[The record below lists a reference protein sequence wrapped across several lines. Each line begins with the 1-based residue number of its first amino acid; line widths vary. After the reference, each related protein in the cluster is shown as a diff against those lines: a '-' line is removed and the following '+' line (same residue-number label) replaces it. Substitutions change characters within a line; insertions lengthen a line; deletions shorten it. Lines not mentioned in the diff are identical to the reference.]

1 MKKATVEP
9 SCTGQFSQL
18 FLDYLA
24 QKPQLKDFYSSF
36 PSIENFSTLLEQKNF
51 STEKRQMLAEVL
63 HQQYKGIKVN
73 DLTLTQIRSLKSAKT
88 FTVTTGHQ
96 LNLFTGPLYFIYKI
110 VTVINLAEELKKAYP
125 DYHFIPVY
133 WLASEDHDFDEINY
147 FKLDGKK
154 YQWNSTQTGSVGDFK
169 LDESFK
175 DFFKTVA
182 HFAPEFFKEAYLGS
196 ESLAEAGRKYVHHLF
211 GGKGLLIV
219 DGKDSSLRSLFQEV
233 IMDDLTRHTAF
244 HKSTEQTAKL
254 EALGY
259 KSQIFPREIN
269 FFYTDKG
276 VRERIE
282 KVGDSYQVINT
293 DLRFSRDEILTLAKD
308 SPEKFSPNV
317 VLRPLYQET
326 ILPNLAYIG
335 GPAEIVYWLQ
345 LKTVFDYFGEAFPAV
360 MPRNFA
366 LILDRPILRKVDKL
380 GLSTAD
386 LFQDLVDW
394 KKMHLQT
401 HAKSDLTLAKERKK
415 LKQVFKDA
423 RAHAD
428 GDDKNLDYSFEAASV
443 RAVKILDQ
451 LATKLR
457 KAEERKH
464 ATEIRIREEIAA
476 YLYPSGAP
484 QERVENFLRFYLEDP
499 DFIQGLFEAFAPLD
513 FNFIVLSQDG
523 RQGIN

>member
-18 FLDYLA
+18 FLDYLE
-24 QKPQLKDFYSSF
+24 QKPHLKDFYSSF
-36 PSIENFSTLLEQKNF
+36 PSIENFSTLIEQKNF
-51 STEKRQMLAEVL
+51 SIDKRELLADVL
-63 HQQYKGIKVN
+63 QQQYQGLAVN
-73 DLTLTQIRSLKSAKT
+73 ELTLTQIESLRSEKT
-88 FTVTTGHQ
+88 FTVITGHQ

-154 YQWNSTQTGSVGDFK
+154 YQWNSDQTGAVGDFR

-175 DFFKTVA
+175 EFFKTVA
-182 HFAPEFFKEAYLGS
+182 HFVPDFFKDAYLGS
-196 ESLAEAGRKYVHHLF
+196 DTLAEAGRKYVHHLF
-211 GGKGLLIV
+211 GEKGLLII
-219 DGKDSSLRSLFQEV
+219 DGKDSSLRRLFQEV
-233 IMDDLTRHTAF
+233 IEDDLINHTAF
-244 HKSTEQTAKL
+244 QKATEQTTKL

-293 DLRFSRDEILTLAKD
+293 DLRFSKDEILALAKD

-317 VLRPLYQET
+317 VLRPLYQEM

-366 LILDRPILRKVDKL
+366 LILDRPMSRKVAKL
-380 GLSTAD
+380 GLSTVD
-386 LFQDLVDW
+386 LFQDLLVW
-394 KKMHLQT
+394 KKMYLQA
-401 HAKSDLTLAKERKK
+401 HAQSDLSLSQEREE
-415 LKQVFKDA
+415 LRLVFKHA
-423 RAHAD
+423 RQHAVS
-428 GDDKNLDYSFEAASV
+428 DDKSLDYSFEAASV
-443 RAVKILDQ
+443 RANKILDQ

-464 ATEIRIREEIAA
+464 ANEFRMREEIAS
-476 YLYPSGAP
+476 YLYPNGSP
-484 QERVENFLRFYLEDP
+484 QERVENFLKFYLEDP
-499 DFIQGLFEAFAPLD
+499 DFIQHLFEAFEPLN
-513 FNFIVLSQDG
+513 FNFIVLSQNGD
-523 RQGIN
+523 